1 MNDYYQGA
9 VRQLVKR
16 GRWLLSLIPRGLP
29 REFQLLEQ
37 TCRERLRVVLD
48 ELSALASEQKM
59 LEPEFQA
66 VRLRRYRRAIEEMDL
81 VEMICLPALA
91 RADESDQHLN
101 RVVEHIRAEIRYPL
115 LPPVISP
122 LSQSYFHSFPNF
134 NLLLVPLSEG
144 NFLLHLP
151 DLYHELG
158 HFLFVND
165 YDDCARIYQTRM
177 GEVLDSVRAYFA
189 DEEEKEERR
198 RGPEHFRFYLHK
210 WSTFWHLNWGIEF
223 FCDLFATFTVGPAY
237 LWSHL
242 HLCATRGEDPFH
254 VPTFGLA
261 THPAEAARMTVML
274 EALRLV
280 GFDDAATDIEWRW
293 NELIEAAGAHP
304 EAEYHRCYPPQIIKE
319 MVERAFA
326 GVNEIGCRIAEP
338 ATTGTVHDALNSA
351 WREFWRAPEGFAEWE
366 QAAIQEL
373 HRQCKSAPVISPTS
387 VCATELVA
395 NSAKE
400 MTKSN
405 LSPAENPSK
414 VKILFLSANPS
425 STSRLSLDEEIRAIT
440 EKIRAS
446 AHRDLVEVISYWAVR
461 PDDLLQALNE
471 HEPHVI
477 HFSGHGSNSEEI
489 ILHDVQGLPKPVS
502 KKALVNLFKTF
513 KGNIQVVLLNA
524 CYSQPQAEGIIE
536 HVPCAI
542 GMSNSIGDRAAIS
555 FAASFYRAIGFGRTV
570 REAFDQG
577 IAALMLEGIDED
589 NIPKLLTRSDSDAAS
604 IRLVSTTA
612 NQRLHGK
619 SFLRS

>member
-1 MNDYYQGA
+1 M
-9 VRQLVKR
+9 
-16 GRWLLSLIPRGLP
+16 IPRGLP

-37 TCRERLRVVLD
+37 TCRERLRVVLN
-48 ELSALASEQKM
+48 ELSALASEQNM
-59 LEPEFQA
+59 LRTEFQA
-66 VRLRRYRRAIEEMDL
+66 VRLRRYRRVIEEMDL

-91 RADESDQHLN
+91 RAQASDKHLN

-165 YDDCARIYQTRM
+165 YDDCARIFQARM
-177 GEVLDSVRAYFA
+177 GEVLDTVRSYFV
-189 DEEEKEERR
+189 DEEEKETLR
-198 RGPEHFRFYLHK
+198 RGPERFRFDLHK
-210 WSTFWHLNWGIEF
+210 WATFWHLNWGIEF
-223 FCDLFATFTVGPAY
+223 FCDLFATFTLGPAF

-254 VPTFGLA
+254 VPTFGTA
-261 THPAEAARMTVML
+261 THPAEAARMVVML
-274 EALRLV
+274 EALRVV
-280 GFDDAATDIEWRW
+280 GFNDAATDIEWRW
-293 NELIEAAGAHP
+293 NELIEASNTHAEP
-304 EAEYHRCYPPQIIKE
+304 EYYRCYPPQIITE

-326 GVNEIGCRIAEP
+326 GVREMGCRIAEP
-338 ATTGTVHDALNSA
+338 STGGIVHNTLNNA
-351 WREFWRAPEGFAEWE
+351 WHQFWRAPEEFAEWE
-366 QAAIQEL
+366 QAAIVEL
-373 HRQCKSAPVISPTS
+373 GRQCDVAPIPPAPSCVADSISISHQNAPVLS
-387 VCATELVA
+387 CATA
-395 NSAKE
+395 N
-400 MTKSN
+400 N
-405 LSPAENPSK
+405 FSK

-425 STSRLSLDEEIRAIT
+425 STSRLGLDEEIRAIT
-440 EKIRAS
+440 QKIRAS
-446 AHRDLVEVISYWAVR
+446 AHRDLVEIVAYWAVQ

-471 HEPHVI
+471 HEPHII
-477 HFSGHGSNSEEI
+477 HFSGHGSNAQEI
-489 ILHDVQGLPKPVS
+489 ILNDGRGLPQPVS

-513 KGNIQVVLLNA
+513 KGNIRMVLLNA
-524 CYSQPQAEGIIE
+524 CFSQPQAEGIVE

-570 REAFDQG
+570 KEAFDQG
-577 IAALMLEGIDED
+577 VAALMLEGIDEES
-589 NIPKLLTRSDSDAAS
+589 IPTLLTRPDSDAAK
-604 IRLVSTTA
+604 IRLVSTTD